1 MEKVLS
7 ADERIK
13 RAEEIYYKR
22 KMLSGNREI
31 ARVNVNEQK
40 KNFGL
45 LKKTV
50 LQITICIFIY
60 LIIHLVQT
68 TNYIFSDDVLGKA
81 KEILSYDINFQE
93 IYSNSKDYINSLW
106 VKENKD
112 EEIIQE
118 DNLEP
123 EVITQ
128 EALEEIETEEV
139 ISEDLTEEEQ
149 DIKYILE
156 NKSLIIPLKRRNY
169 IWVWSK
175 RIGQSNSFQ
184 ISYRN

>member
-45 LKKTV
+45 LKKTI

-68 TNYIFSDDVLGKA
+68 TNYIFSDDVLMHT

-93 IYSNSKDYINSLW
+93 IYNNSKSYINSLLT
-106 VKENKD
+106 KEEKT
-112 EEIIQE
+112 EEIVQE
-118 DNLEP
+118 DNAE
-123 EVITQ
+123 Q
-128 EALEEIETEEV
+128 EAITDEVLEEGEEV
-139 ISEDLTEEEQ
+139 EKEEVVEENLTQEEQ
-149 DIKYILE
+149 DIKYVLE
-156 NKSLIIPLKRRNY
+156 NKSLIVPLKRRNY
-169 IWVWSK
+169 I
-175 RIGQSNSFQ
+175 
-184 ISYRN
+184 

>member
-1 MEKVLS
+1 MEKILS

-45 LKKTV
+45 LKKTI

-68 TNYIFSDDVLGKA
+68 TNYIFSDDVLMHT

-93 IYSNSKDYINSLW
+93 IYNNSKSYINSLLT
-106 VKENKD
+106 KEEKT
-112 EEIIQE
+112 EEIVQE
-118 DNLEP
+118 DNAE
-123 EVITQ
+123 Q
-128 EALEEIETEEV
+128 EAITDEVLEEGEEV
-139 ISEDLTEEEQ
+139 EKEEVVEENLTQEEQ
-149 DIKYILE
+149 DIKYVLE
-156 NKSLIIPLKRRNY
+156 NKSLIVPLKRRNY
-169 IWVWSK
+169 I
-175 RIGQSNSFQ
+175 
-184 ISYRN
+184 